1 MYPCT
6 KFKSFCRTLD
16 YETKDT
22 QKLSLTKIK
31 KNKHER
37 CNKHIAF
44 YPCTNFQ

>member
-6 KFKSFCRTLD
+6 KFKSFCKTLD

-31 KNKHER
+31 KKINMKDV
-37 CNKHIAF
+37 ISI
-44 YPCTNFQ
+44 